1 MDLKER
7 LLLENRQYGVYQIW
21 KNYKF
26 LDSDGSVEELD
37 KKTNVSALTNLIQIV
52 RYAYKKNQK
61 LISLFAGHAQRFNLY
76 CGQNQRILTDEQ
88 KEIMRQIAEYVIDAG
103 AISIAELNDVDT
115 DLWRKAVISFGAET
129 LKEEMSV
136 LSKFIL
142 KVA

>member
-1 MDLKER
+1 
-7 LLLENRQYGVYQIW
+7 
-21 KNYKF
+21 
-26 LDSDGSVEELD
+26 
-37 KKTNVSALTNLIQIV
+37 
-52 RYAYKKNQK
+52 
-61 LISLFAGHAQRFNLY
+61 
-76 CGQNQRILTDEQ
+76 
-88 KEIMRQIAEYVIDAG
+88 MRQIAEYVIDAG

>member
-1 MDLKER
+1 MSCA
-7 LLLENRQYGVYQIW
+7 IT
-21 KNYKF
+21 
-26 LDSDGSVEELD
+26 
-37 KKTNVSALTNLIQIV
+37 TNAWSIV